1 MNLNENSTEKKNLLN
16 SLKNSGIEG
25 YIIDAFSK
33 VKREEFMPKELKQVA
48 YKDTSQPI
56 GHGQTISQPY
66 TIGLMLM
73 MLNPKKSR
81 NINKVLEI
89 GSGSGYVLAL
99 MSEIYG
105 KNVEIYGIERLT
117 PIYENSIKNLKNYSN
132 VKVYNKNGF
141 DGLKE
146 HGPFDRILISAA
158 IDEIPK
164 VLVKQLNKNG
174 VIVAPIYN
182 PQKNCQDLVAYQK
195 QGNKLVDI
203 DIKRDFLFVPF
214 INP

>member
-1 MNLNENSTEKKNLLN
+1 
-16 SLKNSGIEG
+16 
-25 YIIDAFSK
+25 
-33 VKREEFMPKELKQVA
+33 
-48 YKDTSQPI
+48 
-56 GHGQTISQPY
+56 
-66 TIGLMLM
+66 